1 MSQNPLNSGLVNQ
14 GVNQVLGQG
23 HNPLSQGHGQGLN
36 PLNQLG
42 QGHNPLSQGLGQGLN
57 PLNQGLGQGHNPL
70 DQVLGQGHN
79 PLSQGLG
86 QGLNPLNQGLG
97 QGHNPLNQ
105 GLGQA
110 VGNVLSQPQ
119 GEVSGLLGPGI
130 PQNAQNLVQGM
141 IDPTR
146 AGTSTGLATGAGAGA
161 LGAGALGAHGA
172 HGQKVKTKGTVNFR
186 PIEARFNQDKDVIG
200 KMDPYCK
207 FKIGFHSGKS
217 TVAKSE
223 GTHPTWGDVV
233 PVKYKGQQW
242 AKIKVKDKDTLRPD
256 SRLGSVKIPLD
267 QVVTGVPNT
276 QWYPLEKRGGKVT
289 GEIQIE
295 ITYTPAI

>member
-1 MSQNPLNSGLVNQ
+1 MSQNPLSSGLVNQ

-23 HNPLSQGHGQGLN
+23 HNPLSQG
-36 PLNQLG
+36 
-42 QGHNPLSQGLGQGLN
+42 
-57 PLNQGLGQGHNPL
+57 
-70 DQVLGQGHN
+70 LGQGHN

-130 PQNAQNLVQGM
+130 PQNAQNLAQGM
-141 IDPTR
+141 MDPTR
-146 AGTSTGLATGAGAGA
+146 AGTTTGMATGTG
-161 LGAGALGAHGA
+161 LGAGAGA
-172 HGQKVKTKGTVNFR
+172 HGQKVKTRGTVNFR

-289 GEIQIE
+289 GEIQVE